1 MVNHLI
7 HTASRIVR
15 LYQDILPCLI
25 RIQNGFMRERN
36 IHSADRVLDELEA
49 LVRDIR
55 RDIRTQQPSQPF
67 IPLK

>member
-1 MVNHLI
+1 MVNPLVK
-7 HTASRIVR
+7 TASRIVR
-15 LYQDILPCLI
+15 LHQDILPCLV

-36 IHSADRVLDELEA
+36 IDSAERVLDELEA

-55 RDIRTQQPSQPF
+55 REIRTQHPSDPF